1 MGFKNTIEIITKDIQ
16 ELEKIIRNFENYSRI
31 PGIEMDLALD
41 KTRNLYELLLMI
53 KDFNNQDLSEESGIS
68 ETQKTTEQA
77 ESPQAIKEDYSQK
90 TAPIQEDKAEF
101 IQETEKERD
110 REEEISE
117 KHEPTGKTEP
127 SKEEEMVKNKETET
141 VSQKKDQSMKEKIL
155 AEKFQKPGDFLNEK
169 IGAEKTKKDLSAK
182 IQSTPI
188 KSISGSMG
196 INDKFF
202 FIRELFHG
210 NADNFNIAMKTLD
223 DASNF
228 NEAYNYLLNTFEW
241 DMDSEEVQQLLN
253 LIRRKFISSGNE

>member
-16 ELEKIIRNFENYSRI
+16 ELEKIVRNFENYSRI

-53 KDFNNQDLSEESGIS
+53 KEYNKENPAASGNKQVENTESQFTREQEAQKTDDLKEVSSKPEKGLDFIEEPQKEESKEVKEKINTGDDRRNNLPG
-68 ETQKTTEQA
+68 ENPVEENTNPKD
-77 ESPQAIKEDYSQK
+77 ESA
-90 TAPIQEDKAEF
+90 
-101 IQETEKERD
+101 
-110 REEEISE
+110 
-117 KHEPTGKTEP
+117 
-127 SKEEEMVKNKETET
+127 
-141 VSQKKDQSMKEKIL
+141 MKEKIL

-169 IGAEKTKKDLSAK
+169 IGGEKTKKDLSAK

-210 NADNFNIAMKTLD
+210 NADNFNIAMKILD

-241 DMDSEEVQQLLN
+241 DMDSEAVQQLLN

>member
-16 ELEKIIRNFENYSRI
+16 ELEKIVRNFENYSRI

-53 KDFNNQDLSEESGIS
+53 KDFNNQNFSGDSVMPEQKKEPEHPATPELKKEMDSEQNNPALKDRAEFLTETKEEKEKEKEPKTSLHYEKPKQEDPVS
-68 ETQKTTEQA
+68 KKAEVENEMSTQKKEQIMTE
-77 ESPQAIKEDYSQK
+77 
-90 TAPIQEDKAEF
+90 
-101 IQETEKERD
+101 
-110 REEEISE
+110 
-117 KHEPTGKTEP
+117 G
-127 SKEEEMVKNKETET
+127 
-141 VSQKKDQSMKEKIL
+141 IL
-155 AEKFQKPGDFLNEK
+155 AEKFRKQGDFLNEK
-169 IGAEKTKKDLSAK
+169 IGAEKKNKDLSSK
-182 IQSTPI
+182 MQFSPI

-228 NEAYNYLLNTFEW
+228 NEAYNFLINTFEW

-253 LIRRKFISSGNE
+253 LIRRKFISSANE

>member
-16 ELEKIIRNFENYSRI
+16 ELEKIVRNFENYSRI

-53 KDFNNQDLSEESGIS
+53 KDYNIENPAPAGNQQK
-68 ETQKTTEQA
+68 ETSVTEY
-77 ESPQAIKEDYSQK
+77 IKENEGPDKHNFKDETSKPREDLDFIEKDNKKEKKEAIPEDQIYPGEETSVQK
-90 TAPIQEDKAEF
+90 KNNP
-101 IQETEKERD
+101 
-110 REEEISE
+110 
-117 KHEPTGKTEP
+117 HEEP
-127 SKEEEMVKNKETET
+127 SL
-141 VSQKKDQSMKEKIL
+141 KEKIL

-169 IGAEKTKKDLSAK
+169 IGGNNTKKDLSAK

-196 INDKFF
+196 INDKFL

-210 NADNFNIAMKTLD
+210 NADHFKIAMKTLD

-228 NEAYNYLLNTFEW
+228 NEAYNYIINTFEW

-253 LIRRKFISSGNE
+253 LIRRKFISSGND